1 MNKWMIQTERDKQDY
16 HTVTYNGG
24 YHCTCPHFDPRKP
37 GWCKHILAV
46 SGAQVSVKQRKYG
59 HIVRVDK

>member
-1 MNKWMIQTERDKQDY
+1 MIQTDRDKQGY
-16 HTVTYNGG
+16 HTVTYNGN
-24 YHCTCPHFDPRKP
+24 YHCTCLQFKNRF
-37 GWCKHILAV
+37 GYCKHIWAV